1 VSGKQ
6 ELNRFLAHAL
16 ELEEEAMTRYQE
28 LAEAMQAHNNLEVA
42 EFFAEMAEEA
52 VKHLA
57 EVRTHASGEA
67 LPELAAWEYD
77 WSMEAP
83 ESASYE
89 AVHYRM
95 DMRQAIE
102 LALANER
109 EAGEF
114 YAQMAAAAEDP
125 ETANVAA
132 TYAEEEAE
140 HARRLEERLEALPP
154 TPSTQFEDDDP
165 AHSPD

>member
-1 VSGKQ
+1 MSGA
-6 ELNRFLAHAL
+6 EEFNRFLAHAL

-42 EFFAEMAEEA
+42 AFFEGMAEEA
-52 VKHLA
+52 SKHLA
-57 EVRTHASGEA
+57 EVRAHATVDE
-67 LPELAAWEYD
+67 LPRLAPWEYD
-77 WSMEAP
+77 WTTEAP

-95 DMRQAIE
+95 DMRQALE

-109 EAGEF
+109 EAGAF
-114 YAQMAAAAEDP
+114 YGSVAASANDP
-125 ETANVAA
+125 DTASLAA

-140 HARRLEERLEALPP
+140 HARRLEQRLADVPP
-154 TPSTQFEDDDP
+154 TPATQFEDDDP
-165 AHSPD
+165 AHSPE